1 MRRSRQEAA
10 ETRRHIIESAAT
22 EFCNNGIDGTGLAG
36 LMAAAGFTHGG
47 FYKHFESKEQVVE
60 DALTLSFESMVGSAQ
75 RALSASADNR
85 GLQTLISRYLSV
97 DHRDDA
103 GHGCPLAALGCEI
116 ARGSDSVREA
126 VTIGF
131 LEMVDLMADQIDGMP
146 PTAAR
151 KEALWMFSTMVGAVT
166 MARIVTDPEVS
177 AAILRETRRHLIRPS
192 VKSTDSR

>member
-1 MRRSRQEAA
+1 MRRSRREAA

-22 EFCNNGIDGTGLAG
+22 EFRNNGIDGTGLAG
-36 LMAAAGFTHGG
+36 LMAAAGLTHGG
-47 FYKHFESKEQVVE
+47 FYKHFDSKERVVE
-60 DALTLSFESMVGSAQ
+60 EALTFAFESLVGSAR
-75 RALSASADNR
+75 RASSASAGNR
-85 GLQTLISRYLSV
+85 GLQTLISGYLSD

-131 LEMVDLMADQIDGMP
+131 LEMVDLIADQIDGMP
-146 PTAAR
+146 PAAAR

-166 MARIVTDPEVS
+166 MARVVTDPEVS
-177 AAILRETRRHLIRPS
+177 AAILRETRKHLIRPS
-192 VKSTDSR
+192 VKSTDGR